1 MTAITFAILGV
12 PAPQGSKTAVRR
24 GDRAHVIEGGSTVG
38 RQKHRAW
45 REAVAW
51 QSRRVAP
58 KTPIDGP
65 VKVAISFRMPMPA
78 SRPAHAR
85 HGGYQW
91 HSVKPDL
98 DKLIRSTLDGI
109 ADGGVIVGDSRVAG
123 IQAVALE
130 VTSWTGAIV
139 QITELTDRDASAAMA
154 EAQSTFT
161 AHKLLEATA

>member
-1 MTAITFAILGV
+1 MITFAILGV
-12 PAPQGSKTAVRR
+12 PAPQGSKTAIKR

-45 REAVAW
+45 REAVTW
-51 QSRRVAP
+51 QSRQAAP

-65 VKVAISFRMPMPA
+65 VKVTISFRMPMPQ

-85 HGGYQW
+85 RGGYLW

-123 IQAVALE
+123 IQAVAIE

-139 QITELTDRDASAAMA
+139 QILPLTDRDASAAMA
-154 EAQSTFT
+154 ESTSTIT
-161 AHKLLEATA
+161 AYGLLEDPA